1 MAKKLR
7 FGRKRTEG
15 PSIEDVGK
23 FSLLLTPTGTTPTPY
38 HPTLDSFLLLSVGK
52 FGQFFD
58 PSPQKWHLLWM
69 VPETIRFLCL
79 NKLAV
84 HFLALVLTQ
93 NHGLLRIWKW
103 KFMSYPSYSTGP
115 KLFCTYS
122 NFFGLVF
129 KVQLFWEGHNLRHDP
144 FALVLTFT

>member
-1 MAKKLR
+1 
-7 FGRKRTEG
+7 
-15 PSIEDVGK
+15 
-23 FSLLLTPTGTTPTPY
+23 
-38 HPTLDSFLLLSVGK
+38 
-52 FGQFFD
+52 
-58 PSPQKWHLLWM
+58 M

-129 KVQLFWEGHNLRHDP
+129 KVQLFWEGHNLQS
-144 FALVLTFT
+144 ALWFWRFLSKFQNHKEHCVHFCGLLRKYELDEKAWLKNLAKKIWSENNLTIIKYQMKTILYTALHSAALLF